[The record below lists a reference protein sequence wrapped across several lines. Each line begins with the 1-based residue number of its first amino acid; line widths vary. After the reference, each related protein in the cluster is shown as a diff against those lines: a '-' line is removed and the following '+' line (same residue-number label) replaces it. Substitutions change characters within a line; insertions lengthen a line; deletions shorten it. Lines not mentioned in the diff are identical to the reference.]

1 MLSCNKK
8 VKKVK
13 FPKSCK
19 KPTLYGG
26 ASKANLF
33 FPAVA
38 DSGCLFKTKQNNCM
52 ERSRLNRGCVECIFS
67 NILKEWQ

>member
-33 FPAVA
+33 F
-38 DSGCLFKTKQNNCM
+38 SRRRRQWLFIQNKTKQLYGEEQIESWLCRM
-52 ERSRLNRGCVECIFS
+52 DIF
-67 NILKEWQ
+67 KHP